1 MGEFGCRNRNRK
13 LRLIIHLVPLWQL
26 HEVLDVNTSLTNFQ
40 VAMATMEK
48 LKFQQMPMEYCEV
61 DYFFFKYC
69 DWQVKVYHPS

>member
-13 LRLIIHLVPLWQL
+13 LRLIINLVPLWQL

-40 VAMATMEK
+40 VAMATIEK
-48 LKFQQMPMEYCEV
+48 LKFQQKTMEYCEV
-61 DYFFFKYC
+61 DFFFKYC

>member
-26 HEVLDVNTSLTNFQ
+26 HEVLDVNTSLTTFQ

-48 LKFQQMPMEYCEV
+48 LKFQQMPMEYCEA
-61 DYFFFKYC
+61 DYFFLNTVIGK
-69 DWQVKVYHPS
+69 

>member
-13 LRLIIHLVPLWQL
+13 LRLIINLVPLWQL
-26 HEVLDVNTSLTNFQ
+26 HEVLDVNTGLTNFQ

-61 DYFFFKYC
+61 DYYFLKIL
-69 DWQVKVYHPS
+69 